1 METGYRA
8 NKNLKKLCKLSDRE
22 VSLADEGG
30 QLCHQT
36 GTLGATSTSSVSIL
50 RGSPSAFRSLRHQ
63 RISCDTSS
71 GVSSGRGI
79 LCFSRRA
86 RIPSIASRILAMA
99 SSRVSP
105 WLTHPGRAGQWMEYP
120 IFSGSR
126 ITVNFIN
133 NLRLNSIA
141 TGV

>member
-50 RGSPSAFRSLRHQ
+50 RGSPSEVPVSLLGGAY
-63 RISCDTSS
+63 C
-71 GVSSGRGI
+71 VS
-79 LCFSRRA
+79 
-86 RIPSIASRILAMA
+86 LAGLEFP
-99 SSRVSP
+99 R
-105 WLTHPGRAGQWMEYP
+105 
-120 IFSGSR
+120 
-126 ITVNFIN
+126 
-133 NLRLNSIA
+133 
-141 TGV
+141 